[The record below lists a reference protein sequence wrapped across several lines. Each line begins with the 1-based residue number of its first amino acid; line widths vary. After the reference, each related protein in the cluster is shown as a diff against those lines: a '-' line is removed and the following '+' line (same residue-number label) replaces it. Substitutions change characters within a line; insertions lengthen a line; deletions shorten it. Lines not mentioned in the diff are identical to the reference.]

1 MSSTIELESEDRL
14 LALYRRWE
22 ELTHRERESILAEA
36 WGNLQTFQAEKYKLQ
51 NQIIQVTDRIER
63 PFDESG
69 PLREY
74 WRNLRCVIAELIQ
87 LETRNGEL
95 VDSRKRSAQAELLE
109 LESSS
114 KTLKRLH
121 RSYASKG
128 GENWTSYG

>member
-1 MSSTIELESEDRL
+1 M
-14 LALYRRWE
+14 ALYSRWA

-36 WGNLQTFQAEKYKLQ
+36 WSNLQVIQAEKYKLQ
-51 NQIIQVTDRIER
+51 TQIIQVTDRIER

-74 WRNLRCVIAELIQ
+74 WRSLRGVIAELIQ

-95 VDSRKRSAQAELLE
+95 VDSRKRATQAELLE

-121 RSYASKG
+121 RSYTSKG